1 MEIEILS
8 ITRSINKAQL
18 LEIVPL
24 AHSTIWAMEQTGD
37 FPKRFYLTPRT
48 PAWDHDA
55 VLAWLR
61 DRQAKPI
68 KRKSSDAPDVR
79 KRVMNPV
86 RASQA

>member
-1 MEIEILS
+1 MEIELLP

-24 AHSTIWAMEQTGD
+24 SHSTIWALEKDGD
-37 FPKRFYLTPRT
+37 FPKRFYLTRRT

-68 KRKSSDAPDVR
+68 PRHESDAPDVS
-79 KRVMNPV
+79 KRRRSRA